1 MMYRFAI
8 LSLWVGA
15 FACSRADSTA
25 PAVQMSGPI
34 TLAVVNARLWTGD
47 QAAPWAEALAV
58 SGERLIAVGTNA
70 DIRRLASTVTPIDA
84 GGRLVLPGFID
95 AHVHFLEGGLRLASV
110 QLRDARSR
118 DEFVN
123 RIRAFAATVPAG
135 TWITGGD
142 WDHSLGGGELP
153 SRDWIDP
160 VTPNHPVWINRLDGH
175 MNLANSAALKA
186 AGVTRA
192 TSDVAGG
199 EIVRRADGE
208 PTGLLKDNAL
218 ALVDKVAPPPSPEMR
233 RRAVTAA
240 MRYVAERGVT
250 TVHDMSTSAAWDD
263 MALYADMRKANAL
276 QTRIYSVVPL
286 AQWER
291 LRDVVARGEY
301 GGADGRGDEWLR
313 VGGLKGFVDGSLGSH
328 TAAFNEPFMDMPNDR
343 GLLVN
348 TPADLYRWISGADKA
363 GLHVM
368 VHAIGDRA
376 NRLLLDTFERV
387 ATENGA
393 RDRRFRIE
401 HAQHLAPSDIPR
413 FVALNVIASM
423 QPYHAI
429 DDGRWAEKYIG
440 DRIKTTYAFRSL
452 LDARATIA
460 FGSDWFVAPPT
471 ALEGIYAAVTRRTL
485 DGKNTTGWVPQQ
497 KITVE
502 EAVRAYTANA
512 AYASF
517 DESRK
522 GILSKGWLADF
533 VMLDRNIFE
542 IPPEEIGAVRVRMT
556 AVGGRPV
563 FDATH

>member
-1 MMYRFAI
+1 
-8 LSLWVGA
+8 
-15 FACSRADSTA
+15 
-25 PAVQMSGPI
+25 MSGPI

-142 WDHSLGGGELP
+142 WDHSLWGGELP

-328 TAAFNEPFMDMPNDR
+328 TAAFNEPFTDMPNDR

-471 ALEGIYAAVTRRTL
+471 PLEGIYAAVTRRTL

-556 AVGGRPV
+556 VVGGRPE

>member
-142 WDHSLGGGELP
+142 WDHSLWGGELP

-313 VGGLKGFVDGSLGSH
+313 VGGLKGFVVGSLGSH
-328 TAAFNEPFMDMPNDR
+328 TAAFNEPFTDMPNDR